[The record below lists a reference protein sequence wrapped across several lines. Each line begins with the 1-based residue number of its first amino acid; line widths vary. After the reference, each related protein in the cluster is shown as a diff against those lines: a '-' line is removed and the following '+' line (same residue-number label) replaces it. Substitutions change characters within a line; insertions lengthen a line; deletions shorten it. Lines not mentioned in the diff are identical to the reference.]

1 MKERAQRRCRWR
13 GLYPEGRAR
22 ETVPYEPSGRSNP
35 RRRRGVHAQLVRYPQ
50 QIVGRGGGGDTM
62 SAAFRSRLLRIV
74 PQLISQQDFCFC
86 SYLRCCR
93 NVTFAQS
100 CSLTTATSQ
109 VNVQKPFE
117 EKRKSGKTPVLR
129 NTSKTWEERLA
140 DAVTPLWRM
149 NYEEQLQVKYEAQKR
164 TLQLLTASL
173 PSCARTEDL
182 CCPLH
187 STLPSPVTVG
197 YRNKST
203 FSVNRGPDGNPK
215 TVGHYIGTGKGRNIV
230 CTHSDHLVNM
240 PEKHKQVARSYEQF
254 IQLSPLEPCI
264 LFHEGGHWR
273 EITVRTN
280 RKGDTMAIVYFHPQH
295 LEKEEIAKHQKSLVE
310 YFTIGPGAACE
321 LTCLYFQ
328 ESSMTRCLHEHSP
341 YQLLYGIPYIY
352 EEVLGL
358 TFRISPDAFFQ
369 VNSEGA
375 EVLYQTVR
383 DLIRVDGD
391 YIVLD
396 VCCGTGAIG
405 LTLSQGAAKVIGIE
419 LIEQAVEDAR
429 CNAILNGIANCE
441 FLKGKAEIVLPQLLP
456 SLEDVKFLIAVVNPS
471 RAGLHYRVVRAIRNC
486 EQIRQLVYISCK
498 PEGEAMRNFVEL
510 CCPPDHQKKLF
521 GDPFTPRVAVP
532 VDMFPHTSHCE
543 LVLLFER

>member
-1 MKERAQRRCRWR
+1 
-13 GLYPEGRAR
+13 
-22 ETVPYEPSGRSNP
+22 
-35 RRRRGVHAQLVRYPQ
+35 
-50 QIVGRGGGGDTM
+50 M
-62 SAAFRSRLLRIV
+62 SAASLSRLLGIV
-74 PQLISQQDFCFC
+74 PQRISHQLFCFHT
-86 SYLRCCR
+86 SQRCCK
-93 NVTFAQS
+93 NVTFGQS
-100 CSLTTATSQ
+100 HGPTTATEQ
-109 VNVQKPFE
+109 ENVRI
-117 EKRKSGKTPVLR
+117 KRKSGKTAKFPRTNITL
-129 NTSKTWEERLA
+129 EERLA

-149 NYEEQLQVKYEAQKR
+149 SYEEQLQVKYEAQKR
-164 TLQLLTASL
+164 TLQLLTASITNC
-173 PSCARTEDL
+173 SGTDGL

-240 PEKHKQVARSYEQF
+240 PEKHKQVARGYEQF
-254 IQLSPLEPCI
+254 IQHSPLDPCI

-280 RKGDTMAIVYFHPQH
+280 RRGDMMAIVYFHPRD
-295 LEKEEIAKHQKSLVE
+295 LEKEEISKHQKSLVE
-310 YFTIGPGAACE
+310 YFTTGPGAVCE
-321 LTCLYFQ
+321 LTSLYFQ
-328 ESSMTRCLHEHSP
+328 ESTMTRCLHKESP
-341 YQLLYGIPYIY
+341 YRLLYGAPYIF

-369 VNSEGA
+369 VNTEGA

-383 DLIRVDGD
+383 DLIRADGD

-396 VCCGTGAIG
+396 VCCGTGAVG
-405 LTLSQGAAKVIGIE
+405 LTVCQGAARVIGIE
-419 LIEQAVEDAR
+419 LIDQAVEDAQY
-429 CNAILNGIANCE
+429 NAMLN
-441 FLKGKAEIVLPQLLP
+441 
-456 SLEDVKFLIAVVNPS
+456 D
-471 RAGLHYRVVRAIRNC
+471 YRVVRAIRNC
-486 EQIRQLVYISCK
+486 EQIRRLVYISCK

-510 CCPPDHQKKLF
+510 CCPPDQQKKLF
-521 GDPFTPRVAVP
+521 GDPFAPTLAVP

>member
-1 MKERAQRRCRWR
+1 
-13 GLYPEGRAR
+13 
-22 ETVPYEPSGRSNP
+22 
-35 RRRRGVHAQLVRYPQ
+35 
-50 QIVGRGGGGDTM
+50 M
-62 SAAFRSRLLRIV
+62 SAASLSRLLGIV
-74 PQLISQQDFCFC
+74 PQRISHQLFCFHT
-86 SYLRCCR
+86 SQRCCK
-93 NVTFAQS
+93 NVTFGQS
-100 CSLTTATSQ
+100 HGPTTATEQ
-109 VNVQKPFE
+109 ENVRI
-117 EKRKSGKTPVLR
+117 KRKSGKTAKFPRTNITL
-129 NTSKTWEERLA
+129 EERLA

-149 NYEEQLQVKYEAQKR
+149 SYEEQLQVKYEAQKR
-164 TLQLLTASL
+164 TLQLLTASITNC
-173 PSCARTEDL
+173 SGTDGL

-240 PEKHKQVARSYEQF
+240 PEKHKQVARGYEQF
-254 IQLSPLEPCI
+254 IQHSPLDPCI

-280 RKGDTMAIVYFHPQH
+280 RRGDMMAIVYFHPRD
-295 LEKEEIAKHQKSLVE
+295 LEKEEISKHQKSLVE
-310 YFTIGPGAACE
+310 YFTTGPGAVCE
-321 LTCLYFQ
+321 LTSLYFQ
-328 ESSMTRCLHEHSP
+328 ESTMTRCLHKESP
-341 YQLLYGIPYIY
+341 YRLLYGAPYIF

-369 VNSEGA
+369 VNTEGA

-383 DLIRVDGD
+383 DLIRADGD

-396 VCCGTGAIG
+396 VCCGTGAVG
-405 LTLSQGAAKVIGIE
+405 LTVCQGAARVIGIE
-419 LIEQAVEDAR
+419 LIDQAVEDAQY
-429 CNAILNGIANCE
+429 NAMLNGIGNCE

-456 SLEDVKFLIAVVNPS
+456 SLEDAKALVAVVNPS

-486 EQIRQLVYISCK
+486 EQIRRLVYISCK

-510 CCPPDHQKKLF
+510 CCPPDQQKKLF
-521 GDPFTPRVAVP
+521 GDPFAPTLAVP

>member
-1 MKERAQRRCRWR
+1 
-13 GLYPEGRAR
+13 
-22 ETVPYEPSGRSNP
+22 
-35 RRRRGVHAQLVRYPQ
+35 
-50 QIVGRGGGGDTM
+50 M
-62 SAAFRSRLLRIV
+62 SAASRSRLLRIV
-74 PQLISQQDFCFC
+74 PKLISQQDFCFHFYQR
-86 SYLRCCR
+86 SCR

-100 CSLTTATSQ
+100 LSLTTATSQ
-109 VNVQKPFE
+109 ENVQKPLE
-117 EKRKSGKTPVLR
+117 EKQKSVKGPILC

-164 TLQLLTASL
+164 TLQFFTASL
-173 PSCARTEDL
+173 PSHSGREDL
-182 CCPLH
+182 CCPLDP
-187 STLPSPVTVG
+187 TLPSPVTVG

-240 PEKHKQVARSYEQF
+240 PKKHKQVARNYEQF
-254 IQLSPLEPCI
+254 IRLSPLEPCI

-280 RKGDTMAIVYFHPQH
+280 RRGDAMAIVYFHPQD
-295 LEKEEIAKHQKSLVE
+295 LQKEEIAKHQTSLVE
-310 YFTIGPGAACE
+310 YFTIGPGSACE
-321 LTCLYFQ
+321 LTSLYFQ
-328 ESSMTRCLHEHSP
+328 ESMMTRCLHEQSP
-341 YQLLYGIPYIY
+341 YQLLYGVPYIY
-352 EEVLGL
+352 EEILGL

-375 EVLYQTVR
+375 EVLYETVR
-383 DLIRVDGD
+383 DLIRVDSD

-396 VCCGTGAIG
+396 VCCGTGVIG
-405 LTLSQGAAKVIGIE
+405 LTLCQGAARVIGIE
-419 LIEQAVEDAR
+419 LIEQAVEDAQ
-429 CNAILNGIANCE
+429 CNAVLNGIDNCE

-498 PEGEAMRNFVEL
+498 PEGEAMRNFIEL
-510 CCPPDHQKKLF
+510 CCPPDQQKKLF
-521 GDPFTPRVAVP
+521 GDPFTPRLAVP